1 MSAASL
7 FLGLVRGPRICCS
20 LSTFTW
26 VRGPS
31 IYCSLSKFTWVRGP
45 RISCSLSTFTWV
57 RGARICCKSVN
68 IYLQR
73 QSVCP
78 SVCVFV
84 SPCHNIDTGVGRRRF
99 AARGTDL
106 VACTDPFIL
115 CIIQSTNT
123 SVCTWGWERSGGA
136 GILTPRFDLTSKSE
150 VGIQLKKLR
159 IVRHYWG
166 IQVKEL
172 TAEIH
177 SDKGTSQATQEY
189 VDATANSAVF
199 YSKSFLML
207 KLLLLQYLSNTF
219 F

>member
-1 MSAASL
+1 MGPWTQHLLQSVNIYL
-7 FLGLVRGPRICCS
+7 GPRTED
-20 LSTFTW
+20 L
-26 VRGPS
+26 
-31 IYCSLSKFTWVRGP
+31 LQ
-45 RISCSLSTFTWV
+45 
-57 RGARICCKSVN
+57 SVN

-136 GILTPRFDLTSKSE
+136 GILTLRFDLTSKSE

-172 TAEIH
+172 AAEIH

-189 VDATANSAVF
+189 W
-199 YSKSFLML
+199 M
-207 KLLLLQYLSNTF
+207 LLQTARYFTVNLS
-219 F
+219 